1 MNKLDME
8 SKNIVNENIQKIS
21 ELFPNVIVESNDGKT
36 IDVDLL
42 KQELSKDIVEGVKEK
57 YQLTWPGKK
66 EAIVNANTPSK
77 STLRPVKEKSV
88 DFDNT
93 QNIYIEGDNLEVL
106 KILQES
112 YLNKIKCI
120 YIDPPYNT
128 GNDFIYND
136 KFKKEID
143 EELLESGQVDEEGNR
158 MVTNNQSN
166 GRFHSD
172 WLSMMYPRLKLARNL
187 LTDDGVIFI
196 SIDDKELF
204 NLKKVCDEI
213 FGENNYLNTVAV
225 NAKVS
230 AGASGG
236 GEDKRLKKNIEYLL
250 IYVKNISNLNNI
262 KPIYKNTEL
271 MKYIDKMKRENKSFK
286 YTSVL
291 YKMEDIKKIKI
302 IKDGTGDDIVISK
315 VFNYEI
321 KSIKQIAQLEKI
333 TEEEVY
339 NKYFDKI
346 MTTTNAQTSIRTR
359 VWDATSGDDGMFIAS
374 YVSKS
379 GKNKGKITN
388 YIFMGKQKVLV
399 IWLKDTII
407 FIDDV
412 PYKQEK
418 IGTYWEGFSWINVTK
433 EGNIK
438 FDNGKKPIDFIF
450 QMLEMSNCRKND
462 IVLDFFSGSASTG
475 HSVLEYNS
483 KNKTN
488 LKYILVQIPEQVELK
503 NKEYIKYLNEEK
515 LSPIITNI
523 AQERIRRAGAKIKEE
538 TNADIDYGFRV
549 YKTDTTNMKDVYY
562 MPNDLEQGNLAEFE
576 SNIKEDR
583 TTDDLLTQVILD
595 LGLTLDLNI
604 EEKMIGKNRV
614 YYVAGNSLVACFD
627 DKIDI
632 DIVDKIC
639 EYEPYKVVF
648 KDSAFKTDND
658 KINLEERF
666 KKLLPQRA
674 NDSGFINIL

>member
-21 ELFPNVIVESNDGKT
+21 ELFPNVIVESDTGKT
-36 IDVDLL
+36 IDFDLL
-42 KQELSKDIVEGVKEK
+42 KQELSKDIVEGIKEK

-66 EAIVNANTPSK
+66 EAIVTANTPSK

-136 KFKKEID
+136 KFKKDIN

-196 SIDDKELF
+196 SIDDNEVD
-204 NLKKVCDEI
+204 NLKKICNEI
-213 FGENNYLNTVAV
+213 FGENNFVGCAGRITKKSNNKGDYWAPNFDYILTYTKNIDYGEGFLGGINFDAYNLIEKDGERKGEKYQLVRLYMSSLQNRNPEQRFWIECPDGSKIIPPGSTFPPERPVLGDGIWRWTKKKFEENKEKIIIKKVKSSNLLNQDGNPAEWNVFTKTYLNDVIE
-225 NAKVS
+225 NSSAKPNS
-230 AGASGG
+230 F
-236 GEDKRLKKNIEYLL
+236 IE
-250 IYVKNISNLNNI
+250 
-262 KPIYKNTEL
+262 
-271 MKYIDKMKRENKSFK
+271 
-286 YTSVL
+286 
-291 YKMEDIKKIKI
+291 
-302 IKDGTGDDIVISK
+302 
-315 VFNYEI
+315 
-321 KSIKQIAQLEKI
+321 
-333 TEEEVY
+333 
-339 NKYFDKI
+339 
-346 MTTTNAQTSIRTR
+346 
-359 VWDATSGDDGMFIAS
+359 
-374 YVSKS
+374 
-379 GKNKGKITN
+379 N
-388 YIFMGKQKVLV
+388 YINQMSSHELNKLGIPFDYAKPAAL
-399 IWLKDTII
+399 
-407 FIDDV
+407 
-412 PYKQEK
+412 
-418 IGTYWEGFSWINVTK
+418 
-433 EGNIK
+433 IK
-438 FDNGKKPIDFIF
+438 FLIDICK
-450 QMLEMSNCRKND
+450 LKEND
-462 IVLDFFSGSASTG
+462 IILDFFSGSASTADALLQYN
-475 HSVLEYNS
+475 LE
-483 KNKTN
+483 KNIKS
-488 LKYILVQIPEQVELK
+488 KYIMVQLPEK
-503 NKEYIKYLNEEK
+503 CEENSEAYRNGYK
-515 LSPIITNI
+515 TICEIGE
-523 AQERIRRAGAKIKEE
+523 ERIRRAGAKIKEE

-549 YKTDTTNMKDVYY
+549 YKVDSTNMKDVYY
-562 MPNDLEQGNLAEFE
+562 TANDLEQGDLLKLE

-595 LGLTLDLNI
+595 LGLSLDLNI
-604 EEKMIGKNRV
+604 EEKMIGKNKV

-639 EYEPYKVVF
+639 ECEPYKVVC

>member
-8 SKNIVNENIQKIS
+8 SKDIVDENIQKIS
-21 ELFPNVIVESNDGKT
+21 ELFPNVIVESDTGKT
-36 IDVDLL
+36 IDFDML

-77 STLRPVKEKSV
+77 STLRPLKEKSV

-136 KFKKEID
+136 KFKKDID

-172 WLSMMYPRLKLARNL
+172 WLSMIYPRLKLARNL

-196 SIDDKELF
+196 SIDDNEQA
-204 NLKKVCDEI
+204 NLRRICDEI
-213 FGENNYLNTVAV
+213 FGERNFIGIFCINSTPNARDYGHIGKMHEYTLFYAKDIESTKTNLIPEKDKKFLYSDEIGGFNIHPLYNSNEKFTPNNRPNLYYPFYV
-225 NAKVS
+225 NPNNQNKE
-230 AGASGG
+230 GFYEIGLEKQKG
-236 GEDKRLKKNIEYLL
+236 WIEVYPPKS
-250 IYVKNISNLNNI
+250 VKNGVQFVWRWGKEEKSRINLNKEI
-262 KPIYKNTEL
+262 VGYKVDNEFR
-271 MKYIDKMKRENKSFK
+271 IVQKMRNSAKLIRSFLYNNG
-286 YTSVL
+286 YTSR
-291 YKMEDIKKIKI
+291 K
-302 IKDGTGDDIVISK
+302 GTSEVE
-315 VFNYEI
+315 EI
-321 KSIKQIAQLEKI
+321 L
-333 TEEEVY
+333 
-339 NKYFDKI
+339 
-346 MTTTNAQTSIRTR
+346 
-359 VWDATSGDDGMFIAS
+359 G
-374 YVSKS
+374 
-379 GKNKGKITN
+379 GKIFSFPKPVELIKLFLN
-388 YIFMGKQKVLV
+388 AGSN
-399 IWLKDTII
+399 KD
-407 FIDDV
+407 
-412 PYKQEK
+412 
-418 IGTYWEGFSWINVTK
+418 S
-433 EGNIK
+433 
-438 FDNGKKPIDFIF
+438 
-450 QMLEMSNCRKND
+450 
-462 IVLDFFSGSASTG
+462 IVLDFFSGSGTTAQATIELNSEDNG
-475 HSVLEYNS
+475 NRKFIMVQLPEYIENLEYKSICELAEIRIKKVFENE
-483 KNKTN
+483 KINNKTN
-488 LKYILVQIPEQVELK
+488 
-503 NKEYIKYLNEEK
+503 
-515 LSPIITNI
+515 
-523 AQERIRRAGAKIKEE
+523 
-538 TNADIDYGFRV
+538 YGFRV

-562 MPNDLEQGNLAEFE
+562 IPNDLEQGDLLEFE

-604 EEKMIGKNRV
+604 EEKMIGKNKV

-639 EYEPYKVVF
+639 ECEPYKVVF

-666 KKLLPQRA
+666 KKILPQRA
-674 NDSGFINIL
+674 NDKGFINIL

>member
-21 ELFPNVIVESNDGKT
+21 ELFPNVIVVSDTGKT
-36 IDVDLL
+36 IDFELL

-66 EAIVNANTPSK
+66 EAIVNANTPSNN
-77 STLRPVKEKSV
+77 TLRPVKEKSV
-88 DFDNT
+88 NFDNT

-136 KFKKEID
+136 KFKKQID

-187 LTDDGVIFI
+187 LTDDGVIVI
-196 SIDDKELF
+196 SISDMEID
-204 NLKKVCDEI
+204 NLKKICNEI
-213 FGENNYLNTVAV
+213 FGENNYCGDIIWNSTKSVTNTALIS
-225 NAKVS
+225 VS
-230 AGASGG
+230 HTYNLVYFKNMQYFIENRLEFRIPEDGEGFKNPDNDPRGPWKADPFQVGG
-236 GEDKRLKKNIEYLL
+236 WRPNQQYEIKNPNTG
-250 IYVKNISNLNNI
+250 V
-262 KPIYKNTEL
+262 IYKPNEGCSWKNDYSKFEEL
-271 MKYIDKMKRENKSFK
+271 MKDNRIVFGKNGDSAPQRKRFMSEALERGKVVK
-286 YTSVL
+286 T
-291 YKMEDIKKIKI
+291 IW
-302 IKDGTGDDIVISK
+302 DDV
-315 VFNYEI
+315 E
-321 KSIKQIAQLEKI
+321 
-333 TEEEVY
+333 
-339 NKYFDKI
+339 
-346 MTTTNAQTSIRTR
+346 TTTNGT
-359 VWDATSGDDGMFIAS
+359 M
-374 YVSKS
+374 
-379 GKNKGKITN
+379 
-388 YIFMGKQKVLV
+388 L
-399 IWLKDTII
+399 LKKL
-407 FIDDV
+407 F
-412 PYKQEK
+412 
-418 IGTYWEGFSWINVTK
+418 N
-433 EGNIK
+433 NISL
-438 FDNGKKPIDFIF
+438 FDNPKPLGFMKRILQLCTNKDSI
-450 QMLEMSNCRKND
+450 
-462 IVLDFFSGSASTG
+462 ILDFFSGSATTA
-475 HSVLEYNS
+475 HAVLDLNS
-483 KNKTN
+483 INNEKR
-488 LKYILVQIPEQVELK
+488 KYILVQLPEKCDEKSIAYK
-503 NKEYIKYLNEEK
+503 NGYKTICDIGE
-515 LSPIITNI
+515 
-523 AQERIRRAGAKIKEE
+523 ERIKRAVAKIKEE

-549 YKTDTTNMKDVYY
+549 YKVDTTNMKDVYY
-562 MPNDLEQGNLAEFE
+562 MPNDLEQGDLLELE
-576 SNIKEDR
+576 SNIKEER

-604 EEKMIGKNRV
+604 EEKMIANNKV

-639 EYEPYKVVF
+639 ECEPYKVVF

-674 NDSGFINIL
+674 NDSGVINIL